1 MYVHVA
7 KSIITC
13 RNEEQMPVS
22 TSPISCSYDPDSGGH
37 DFDTISTAEG
47 TKPKQTNMVTLVR

>member
-1 MYVHVA
+1 MSSQTNA
-7 KSIITC
+7 GI
-13 RNEEQMPVS
+13 N

-47 TKPKQTNMVTLVR
+47 TKPKQTNMFFVHGDIGEIVS